1 MCLYVD
7 DFDYEPLT
15 SGERTARKAHHCD
28 ECGRTIEPG
37 ETYRYW
43 TVKDFYDNRVRTDKM
58 CAHCRGTLDLGAA
71 LTGCPKSWWWSM
83 MHDLDPE
90 TGFVG
95 NVLHDEGHSLTRAQK
110 RRMLRTV
117 EGRKAK
123 WRRRDGRLRP
133 VPAPKPGDP
142 HYAEAGAS

>member
-7 DFDYEPLT
+7 DFDTELID
-15 SGERTARKAHHCD
+15 SGQRKARKEHRCD

-43 TVKDFYDNRVRTDKM
+43 TTLFEGDISTDKM
-58 CAHCRGTLDLGAA
+58 CAHCQGTLDLGAA
-71 LTGCPKSWWWSM
+71 LTGCPKRWWWSM
-83 MHDLDPE
+83 LHDLDPE

-95 NVLHDEGHSLTRAQK
+95 NVLHDDEHHLTQAQK

-142 HYAEAGAS
+142 HYVEAGAS